1 MSKNVLIVES
11 HNDKFFIERLLR
23 HLNIQPALEV
33 SNPICSIDDYE
44 CLGGLSPAKLV
55 LKLNEVRIKI
65 EKDGINKIGVLL
77 DADQVGIAGR
87 VAMVNQAV
95 IEAGFTNVVLAGAGQ
110 WHNCVEH
117 GVDLSCHVQNLNGQ
131 GELETVLKAI
141 VSKDTTYAD
150 CLSSWR
156 DCLAKSNK
164 SISDKD
170 FDKFWVNIYQ
180 RYDQCSKREKNQADK
195 KCCLEASL
203 DKGIWNFEHTCLDD
217 LKTYLR
223 SFV

>member
-1 MSKNVLIVES
+1 MSKSVLIVES

-23 HLNIQPALEV
+23 HLNIQSALEV

-44 CLGGLSPAKLV
+44 CLGGFSPAKLV

-65 EKDGINKIGVLL
+65 EKDDINKIGVLL

-95 IEAGFTNVVLAGAGQ
+95 IEAGFTNVVLAGASQ
-110 WHNCVEH
+110 WCKCVEY
-117 GVDLSCHVQNLNGQ
+117 GVDLSCHVQNLNGH

-150 CLSSWR
+150 CLSRWR
-156 DCLAKSNK
+156 DCLAESNK

-180 RYDQCSKREKNQADK
+180 RYDQCSKREQNHAVK
-195 KCCLEASL
+195 KCSLEASL
-203 DKGIWNFEHTCLDD
+203 DKDIWDFDHTCLEE
-217 LKTYLR
+217 LKAYLK